1 MTAFPI
7 ARNRMGLR
15 HRRADTFLLGGVV
28 ALQLLNVSPAR
39 AFDLFT
45 KHEVT
50 AQFATPD
57 GKPMANAEV
66 RAFSPADPNKPAVT
80 GRTNTEGK
88 FVFAADQ
95 DGFWSAEA
103 RSSDYVARVMIRVGN
118 GQQSQSW
125 WSPLFVVGFLA
136 IMLALAI
143 WYRLL
148 RARAHGPRR

>member
-1 MTAFPI
+1 MLKSPTV
-7 ARNRMGLR
+7 ARRLVPHLR
-15 HRRADTFLLGGVV
+15 IGAPLLGAVV
-28 ALQLLNVSPAR
+28 ALHLLATSPAG
-39 AFDLFT
+39 ASNLFAT
-45 KHEVT
+45 HEVT

-66 RAFSPADPNKPAVT
+66 RAFSPDDPSKPAVT
-80 GRTNTEGK
+80 GHADAEGK
-88 FVFAADQ
+88 FVFTADQ

-103 RSSDYVARVMIRVGN
+103 RSPDYVARVMIRVGN
-118 GQQSQSW
+118 EQHSQSW

-148 RARAHGPRR
+148 RARAQRPKL